1 MSDEPWYHVRQDA
14 GPPPSTSGRRSR
26 WGHLP
31 LSEIEVG
38 DMIELPMR
46 AEESSSVIPAL
57 SSYVW
62 RESKKLGKKFSV
74 KRIQLGIG
82 IWRTK

>member
-1 MSDEPWYHVRQDA
+1 MSEPWYHVRHDA
-14 GPPPSTSGRRSR
+14 GPPPSTSGRKSR

-74 KRIQLGIG
+74 KRITLGIG
-82 IWRTK
+82 IWRTQ

>member
-1 MSDEPWYHVRQDA
+1 MSEPFYHVRQDA
-14 GPPPSTSGRRSR
+14 GPPPSTSGRKSR
-26 WGHLP
+26 WRHLP

-38 DMIELPMR
+38 DIIELPMR
-46 AEESSSVIPAL
+46 KEESSSVIPAL

-74 KRIQLGIG
+74 KRIELGIG
-82 IWRTK
+82 IWRTR

>member
-1 MSDEPWYHVRQDA
+1 
-14 GPPPSTSGRRSR
+14 
-26 WGHLP
+26 
-31 LSEIEVG
+31 
-38 DMIELPMR
+38 MIELPMR
-46 AEESSSVIPAL
+46 EEESSSTISAL

-74 KRIQLGIG
+74 KRITLGIG